1 MKIVILCSNS
11 TSSAIV
17 CNALSKQFEID
28 KIIVEKSVSKKLL
41 FKRRIKRLGLFTAM
55 GQALF
60 SLLIAPILR
69 KVAVTRRKE
78 ILRENGLEDSPCYQ
92 TESNTLFVDSVNA
105 QKCKDYLME
114 AKPDIVVVNGTR
126 IISRE
131 ILECTDAVFINMH
144 AGITPKYRGSHGA
157 YWALCNGDAAYAGVT
172 VHLVDPGIDTGNII
186 YQATIT
192 ITEKDNF
199 ATYPLLQTAAGLPLE
214 IQAIRDIMSHSLQ
227 THTNDMP
234 SKLYYNPTAFQYIR
248 NRIKLKVK

>member
-11 TSSAIV
+11 TSSVIV

-55 GQALF
+55 GQVMF
-60 SLLIAPILR
+60 SLLVAPILR
-69 KVAVTRRKE
+69 KAAAKRRKE
-78 ILRENGLEDSPCYQ
+78 ILLENGLDDTPRYQ
-92 TESNTLFVDSVNA
+92 TASNTLFVDSVNA
-105 QKCKDYLME
+105 QECKEYLIE

-126 IISRE
+126 IISKE

-186 YQATIT
+186 YQATIS

>member
-234 SKLYYNPTAFQYIR
+234 SKLYYNPTAFQYIW